1 MTAAAGLF
9 GGLGLGL
16 LSAATCSVGVAVQ
29 KRAALTLPPAHGF
42 SGATILAFLSHRV
55 WLAGNV
61 LTLAAWGLHGW
72 ALSLAP
78 LTIVQ
83 PAMAIGVPV
92 LTVLAVRWFH
102 ERLGRREWAGVAAC
116 SAGIAIEALSVRPG
130 IDAAAVS
137 TDWAG
142 MAVVSGALLFASFQF
157 RPGTAHDP
165 EPSSRARRTGQAPHT
180 DPEPSSRAQRGD
192 PSSKKRAHG
201 LPHCVRNDSRFM
213 ESVAA
218 KRASAGSTR
227 AEVGRAV
234 AAGSLYAIVA
244 LLTKALMLSL
254 HDGQMPLTVALVVAL
269 VVLSVVALGILQAA
283 YQQGRAVVVMTITT
297 VLADFSPVV
306 LTMAVFHETW
316 PGGAAGWW
324 RALASALLVTGI
336 FLLARSAAA
345 VATPAPGAPAAP

>member
-1 MTAAAGLF
+1 MTAAAGLL

-16 LSAATCSVGVAVQ
+16 LSAAICNVGVAIQ
-29 KRAALTLPPAHGF
+29 KRAALTLPSAHGF
-42 SGATILAFLSHRV
+42 NGATILAFVLHRA

-72 ALSLAP
+72 ALNLAP

-83 PAMAIGVPV
+83 PAMATGVPI
-92 LTVLAVRWFH
+92 LAVLAIRWFH

-116 SAGIAIEALSVRPG
+116 TAGIAIEALSVTPG

-142 MAVVSGALLFASFQF
+142 MAVVCGALLCASV
-157 RPGTAHDP
+157 T
-165 EPSSRARRTGQAPHT
+165 
-180 DPEPSSRAQRGD
+180 
-192 PSSKKRAHG
+192 
-201 LPHCVRNDSRFM
+201 
-213 ESVAA
+213 A
-218 KRASAGSTR
+218 KRAPAGTTR
-227 AEVGRAV
+227 AEVSRAV

-244 LLTKALMLSL
+244 LLTKALVLSL
-254 HDGQMPLTVALVVAL
+254 HDGQVPLTVALVVAL
-269 VVLSVVALGILQAA
+269 VVLSVIALGILQAA

-306 LTMAVFHETW
+306 LTMAVFHEPW

-324 RALASALLVTGI
+324 RTLACALLVTGV

-345 VATPAPGAPAAP
+345 VAPPAPRASAAP